1 MIKLEHLRKTFY
13 LKQPSGIVEQPVLQD
28 VNLDIET
35 GETMVIIGRSGEG
48 KSVILKHIVGL
59 LQPDG
64 GRVIVDGKEISSPRL
79 VDLYEIRKRI
89 GILFQGGALFDSMT
103 IGENIAFAVREHKHL
118 TEKELQK
125 LINECLEMV
134 NLRGEAIAN
143 KMPSELSGG
152 MRKRAAL
159 ARVIAMDPDYILYDE
174 PTTGLDPITSDVIN
188 DLIIEMKQRLKVT
201 SIVVTHD
208 MISAYKVA
216 DRISMLLEGRVNFT
230 GTPQDIRRNQNPYIQ
245 QFIKGQRKL
254 HYGGALA
261 TEEEKDIY
269 DQKVDITKLKRGH
282 DGSGVQAESNQSPS
296 P

>member
-1 MIKLEHLRKTFY
+1 MIHLEHLKKTFY
-13 LKQPSGIVEQPVLQD
+13 LKQGDKVIPQRVLQD
-28 VNLDIET
+28 VNMDIET

-64 GRVIVDGKEISSPRL
+64 GRVIVDGKEISSPR
-79 VDLYEIRKRI
+79 VIDLYEIRKRI
-89 GILFQGGALFDSMT
+89 GILFQMGALFDSMT
-103 IGENIAFAVREHKHL
+103 IGENIGFAVREHKKL
-118 TEKELQK
+118 TKKELAHLVQ
-125 LINECLEMV
+125 ECLEMV
-134 NLRGEAIAN
+134 NLRGEVIAN

-152 MRKRAAL
+152 MKKRAAL
-159 ARVIAMDPDYILYDE
+159 ARVIAMKPDYILYDE

-188 DLIIEMKQRLKVT
+188 DLIIDMKNKLKVT

-216 DRISMLLEGRVNFT
+216 DRISMLLEGRVIFT
-230 GTPQDIRRNQNPYIQ
+230 GTPKDIRENKNPFIQ

-261 TEEEKDIY
+261 SEEDKERFES
-269 DQKVDITKLKRGH
+269 KVDFSKFKKAG
-282 DGSGVQAESNQSPS
+282 
-296 P
+296 

>member
-13 LKQPSGIVEQPVLQD
+13 IKQPSGIVEFPVLRD
-28 VNLDIET
+28 VSLEIQT
-35 GETMVIIGRSGEG
+35 GETMVIIGKSGEG

-64 GRVIVDGKEISSPRL
+64 GRVIVDGREISSPRS

-103 IGENIAFAVREHKHL
+103 IGENIAFAVREHRNA
-118 TEKELQK
+118 TRKELDK
-125 LINECLEMV
+125 LVMECLEMV
-134 NLRGEAIAN
+134 NLRGETVAN

-188 DLIIEMKQRLKVT
+188 DLIIEMKQRLKCT

-216 DRISMLLEGRVNFT
+216 DRISMLLEGRIIST
-230 GTPQDIRRNQNPYIQ
+230 ETPQDIRRNQNPYIQ
-245 QFIKGQRKL
+245 QFIRGQRKL

-261 TEEEKDIY
+261 TEEEKEAY
-269 DQKVDITKLKRGH
+269 DQKVDFSKLKRPH
-282 DGSGVQAESNQSPS
+282 TDNPPS
-296 P
+296 PEQKPSV